1 MRPFDP
7 RLLRYSR
14 SSRGFIFLSAMIAGV
29 TTIATIAVAFELS
42 HLVVAIFQR
51 EAPITSMRSTI
62 ASLAIAFL
70 IKSISTGLSQKV
82 ATAYSNR
89 IRTELRASVLSK
101 ILSGN
106 MTPLYSRGSAS
117 TALLLTRGIN
127 DLDGYFTK
135 FLPQFF
141 IALTL
146 PLIVGITIALH
157 DLTCGLIVAFTV
169 PLIPLFGYM
178 IGRFTGE
185 QTERKLRTLHQL
197 STYFLDLL
205 EGVTTLKV
213 FGRSTVQRKNIE
225 KVGDRFASETLQVLK
240 LSFLSSLALE
250 LVATLS
256 VALIAVSIGL
266 RLVHG
271 GVGLATG
278 LLVLILAPE
287 VYWPIRQVAGRFHDV
302 EDGIVISNEIF
313 SILEDESV
321 AMGRSPIQQ
330 IQAISWSDLTVEY
343 PDRRVVEIPAGII
356 SRGGRHGLV
365 GPSGSGKSTLFAL
378 LLGFLTPTSG
388 ELFVTTEAGIKSYSE
403 IDLNSLRARIAWLP
417 QEPHFIDGTILEF
430 VGASL
435 SEAQSLLA
443 SVALPIE
450 EITGGVHA
458 EVGSM
463 NDFLSYG
470 QKRKLALARALH
482 KSADLLLIDEPTASV
497 DSKSE
502 NEILATL
509 AGQSHSGKI
518 IFIAS
523 HRSEL
528 ISHVESKI
536 ELSVLR

>member
-62 ASLAIAFL
+62 AFLAIAFL

-89 IRTELRASVLSK
+89 IRTELRSSVLSK

-169 PLIPLFGYM
+169 PLSPLFGYM

-287 VYWPIRQVAGRFHDV
+287 VYWPIRQVAARFHDV
-302 EDGIVISNEIF
+302 EDGIAISREIF
-313 SILEDESV
+313 SILDSESE
-321 AMGRSPIQQ
+321 AIGRSPIQQ

-343 PDRRVVEIPAGII
+343 PDRRVVQIPAGII

-378 LLGFLTPTSG
+378 LLGFLTPSSG
-388 ELFVTTEAGIKSYSE
+388 EIFVTTEAGIKSYSE
-403 IDLNSLRARIAWLP
+403 IDLDSLRARIAWLP
-417 QEPHFIDGTILEF
+417 QEPRLVDGTILEF

-497 DSKSE
+497 DSESE
-502 NEILATL
+502 HEILSTL
-509 AGQSHSGKI
+509 SAESHSGKI
-518 IFIAS
+518 IFIAT

>member
-62 ASLAIAFL
+62 AFLAIAFL

-89 IRTELRASVLSK
+89 IRTELRSSVLSK

-287 VYWPIRQVAGRFHDV
+287 VYWPIRQVAARFHDV
-302 EDGIVISNEIF
+302 EDGIAISREIF
-313 SILEDESV
+313 SILDSESE
-321 AMGRSPIQQ
+321 AIGRSPIQQ

-343 PDRRVVEIPAGII
+343 PDRRVVQIPAGII

-378 LLGFLTPTSG
+378 LLGFLTPSSG
-388 ELFVTTEAGIKSYSE
+388 EIFVTTEAGIKSYSE
-403 IDLNSLRARIAWLP
+403 IDLDSLRARIAWLP
-417 QEPHFIDGTILEF
+417 QEPRLVDGTILEF

-497 DSKSE
+497 DSESE
-502 NEILATL
+502 HEILSTL
-509 AGQSHSGKI
+509 SAESHSGKI
-518 IFIAS
+518 IFIAT